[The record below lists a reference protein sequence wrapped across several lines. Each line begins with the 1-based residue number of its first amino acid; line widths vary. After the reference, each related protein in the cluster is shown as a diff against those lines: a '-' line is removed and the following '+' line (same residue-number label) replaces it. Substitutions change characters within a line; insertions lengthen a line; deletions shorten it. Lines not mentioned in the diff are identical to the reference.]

1 MADIQ
6 ALIAALRAKGAAD
19 AEALAKRAIAGQATA
34 EELLSNMDK
43 IPTWRLRDYSD
54 VPVGKP
60 YKWNGKC
67 YQLAKQHP
75 AAEDARPDLASDR
88 WTEVLHGTPEAIGT

>member
-1 MADIQ
+1 MQPEAT
-6 ALIAALRAKGAAD
+6 IAFAGTLWS
-19 AEALAKRAIAGQATA
+19 ETSAKRAIAGQATA

-88 WTEVLHGTPEAIGT
+88 WTEVLHGTPEVIGT